1 MSNKGQSKS
10 LWEAEEGH
18 AGASDEELHR
28 AHLLG
33 QSLLQAGTARLLG
46 NSPPTLFSCMQQQ
59 LPAMHYFNETQ

>member
-28 AHLLG
+28 ARLLG
-33 QSLLQAGTARLLG
+33 QSLLQAGAARLLG
-46 NSPPTLFSCMQQQ
+46 NSPPHIILLHAAAAASHALF
-59 LPAMHYFNETQ
+59 

>member
-28 AHLLG
+28 ARLLG
-33 QSLLQAGTARLLG
+33 QSLLQAGTARELPPHIILLHAAAAA
-46 NSPPTLFSCMQQQ
+46 SHALF
-59 LPAMHYFNETQ
+59 